1 MVGGDREGES
11 ERWWGTPVR
20 GGTGKALNGKRQT
33 EQQKE
38 PLDEASPRHTGMHC
52 KKIIGFTHCGS
63 TSVFCFLSFTSC
75 SASLHTFY
83 HAPPYKK
90 FYKVSPHVSFLTAPL
105 FPRFF
110 SLFILIS
117 TSIMLYFSFAVFLV
131 VFLSIASY
139 LIFCPSQFMRKLFF
153 LSPKSN
159 PLLTDHFNAL
169 LLSSLY
175 PLLSAH
181 RWFILS
187 WLIFISASWRC

>member
-1 MVGGDREGES
+1 MRQVP
-11 ERWWGTPVR
+11 GTLACIV
-20 GGTGKALNGKRQT
+20 
-33 EQQKE
+33 
-38 PLDEASPRHTGMHC
+38 

-83 HAPPYKK
+83 HAPLIKNSIK
-90 FYKVSPHVSFLTAPL
+90 FLPTCPFWLLLFFHFFPSSFLPVPPL
-105 FPRFF
+105 CFI
-110 SLFILIS
+110 SLLLF
-117 TSIMLYFSFAVFLV
+117 FLV
-131 VFLSIASY
+131 VFLSIAGY

-187 WLIFISASWRC
+187 WLIFISASWRCWSRTSHLHMC